1 MSTLR
6 KRTKFAS
13 VSVAFLILVTI
24 SCAQNQ
30 KVTTETNTGETVV
43 SSTPPFQ
50 TKEPERYRAT
60 RTITTIDATGETVV
74 TKNSI
79 ARDGELRRDE
89 ALTGPQRKVYLY
101 LPEGKFLL
109 FPEMKSFVELTNV
122 DQTQA
127 SGNNEGSDT
136 SPDRLLHTEPLVTS
150 YQRLGAETIN
160 GRSTQKYR
168 AVVNGS
174 GETNVSGS
182 ETVIWF
188 DEALHMPLKSETKS
202 GGGKRV
208 TMELSDIS
216 LDVDRV
222 LFQVPEGYQK
232 ITLSDVSRSGKKLTE
247 FQGKP

>member
-1 MSTLR
+1 MLTLR
-6 KRTKFAS
+6 KSTKFAP
-13 VSVAFLILVTI
+13 VVFLILVTV

-30 KVTTETNTGETVV
+30 KTTTETNTSEAVV

-60 RTITTIDATGETVV
+60 RTITTVNASGETVV

-79 ARDGELRRDE
+79 ARDGERRRDE
-89 ALTGPQRKVYLY
+89 VLTGAQRTVYLY

-109 FPEMKSFVELTNV
+109 VPNEKVFVELTNV
-122 DQTQA
+122 DQTQV
-127 SGNNEGSDT
+127 SDESET
-136 SPDRLLHTEPLVTS
+136 SPDRLLHTEPLETS

-168 AVVNGS
+168 AVVNSPG
-174 GETNVSGS
+174 GTNVSAS
-182 ETVIWF
+182 ETLIWF
-188 DEALHMPLKSETKS
+188 DEALHMPIKSETKS
-202 GGGKRV
+202 GDGKRV

-222 LFQVPEGYQK
+222 VFQVPEGYQK
-232 ITLSDVSRSGKKLTE
+232 ITLSDVSRSEKKSSE

>member
-1 MSTLR
+1 MLTLR
-6 KRTKFAS
+6 KSTKFIS
-13 VSVAFLILVTI
+13 VTFLILVTV

-30 KVTTETNTGETVV
+30 KIPTETNTSETVV

-60 RTITTIDATGETVV
+60 RTITTVNASGETVV

-79 ARDGELRRDE
+79 ARDGERRRDE
-89 ALTGPQRKVYLY
+89 VLTGAQRMVYLY

-109 FPEMKSFVELTNV
+109 VPNEKVFVELTNV
-122 DQTQA
+122 DKTQV
-127 SGNNEGSDT
+127 SGESET
-136 SPDRLLHTEPLVTS
+136 SPDRLLHTEPLETS
-150 YQRLGAETIN
+150 YQRLGTETIN

-168 AVVNGS
+168 AVVNSPG
-174 GETNVSGS
+174 GTNVSAS
-182 ETVIWF
+182 ETLIWF
-188 DEALHMPLKSETKS
+188 DEALHMPIKSETKS
-202 GGGKRV
+202 GDGKRV

-222 LFQVPEGYQK
+222 VFQVPEGYQK
-232 ITLSDVSRSGKKLTE
+232 ITLSDVSRSEKKSSE

>member
-1 MSTLR
+1 MLTLR
-6 KRTKFAS
+6 KSTQFAS
-13 VSVAFLILVTI
+13 VSFLILVTI

-30 KVTTETNTGETVV
+30 KATTETNTGETVV

-60 RTITTIDATGETVV
+60 RTITTVDANGETIV
-74 TKNSI
+74 TKNLI
-79 ARDGELRRDE
+79 AHDGERRRDE
-89 ALTGPQRKVYLY
+89 PLTEPQRTVYLY

-109 FPEMKSFVELTNV
+109 LPDLRAFVELTNV

-127 SGNNEGSDT
+127 SPNDDESDT

-150 YQRLGAETIN
+150 YQRLGPETIN

-168 AVVNGS
+168 AVVNSS
-174 GETNVSGS
+174 GDTNVSGS

-188 DEALHMPLKSETKS
+188 DETLHMPIKSETKAD
-202 GGGKRV
+202 GGKRV

-222 LFQVPEGYQK
+222 GFQVPEGYQK
-232 ITLSDVSRSGKKLTE
+232 ITLSDVSKSEKKSSD
-247 FQGKP
+247 FRGKP

>member
-1 MSTLR
+1 MLTLR
-6 KRTKFAS
+6 KSTKFAS
-13 VSVAFLILVTI
+13 VALLILVTV

-30 KVTTETNTGETVV
+30 KITTETNTGETVV

-50 TKEPERYRAT
+50 TKEPERYQAT
-60 RTITTIDATGETVV
+60 RTITTVNASGETVV

-79 ARDGELRRDE
+79 ARDGERRRDE
-89 ALTGPQRKVYLY
+89 VLTGAQRMVYLY

-109 FPEMKSFVELTNV
+109 VPNEKVFVELTNV

-127 SGNNEGSDT
+127 PPNNGESET
-136 SPDRLLHTEPLVTS
+136 SPDRLLHTEPLETS

-168 AVVNGS
+168 AIVNSPG
-174 GETNVSGS
+174 GTNVSAS
-182 ETVIWF
+182 ETLIWF
-188 DEALHMPLKSETKS
+188 DEALHMPIKSETKS
-202 GGGKRV
+202 GDGKRV

-222 LFQVPEGYQK
+222 VFQVPEGYQK
-232 ITLSDVSRSGKKLTE
+232 ITLSDVFRSEKKSSE